1 MPGDLIPGMRL
12 NHLSLEAKFRQTA
25 DEVITER
32 TRVWDVEN
40 LFNHR
45 AAAKFG
51 LIFTLRSFKIEFCKK
66 DSYWTAAV
74 K

>member
-1 MPGDLIPGMRL
+1 MPGDLIPRMRL

-40 LFNHR
+40 LLQPPGSGKVWLNFY
-45 AAAKFG
+45 
-51 LIFTLRSFKIEFCKK
+51 SKIIQNRIL
-66 DSYWTAAV
+66 
-74 K
+74 

>member
-40 LFNHR
+40 LLQTPGSGIVWLNFY
-45 AAAKFG
+45 
-51 LIFTLRSFKIEFCKK
+51 SKIIQNRIL
-66 DSYWTAAV
+66 
-74 K
+74 